1 VSVTVAVMVSR
12 HDGQLHV
19 IGEQASPP
27 AGLPAEMEASK
38 DQAEPT
44 AARRATKK
52 QSEGDTAKA
61 APQARP
67 PAEVAAPA
75 APAAVEAPIDKS
87 EQAAKINS
95 QIGRTAKERDEPFPA
110 QAPVTTGLPAATES
124 AAPAANVTAAPPPVP
139 ETAAKATADGTVP
152 AQPLT
157 KKRALSDSAEAELK
171 ASPWEKDP
179 QAWLAHVEELRSAG
193 RIQDAETSFR
203 AFRSRYPDFQLPAGF
218 VPPVP
223 AISN

>member
-1 VSVTVAVMVSR
+1 M
-12 HDGQLHV
+12 G
-19 IGEQASPP
+19 
-27 AGLPAEMEASK
+27 ASK

-61 APQARP
+61 SPQARP

-75 APAAVEAPIDKS
+75 APVPVEAPIDKS
-87 EQAAKINS
+87 EGAAQIDS
-95 QIGRTAKERDEPFPA
+95 QIGRTAKEREEPLRA
-110 QAPVTTGLPAATES
+110 QAPATTGLPAATES
-124 AAPAANVTAAPPPVP
+124 AAPAANVTAGRPPVP

-152 AQPLT
+152 QPLT
-157 KKRALSDSAEAELK
+157 KKRTLSDLAEAELK
-171 ASPWEKDP
+171 GSPWEKDP
-179 QAWLAHVEELRSAG
+179 QAWLTHIEALRSAG

-203 AFRSRYPDFQLPAGF
+203 DFRSRYPDFQLPAGF

-223 AISN
+223 AVSN

>member
-1 VSVTVAVMVSR
+1 
-12 HDGQLHV
+12 
-19 IGEQASPP
+19 
-27 AGLPAEMEASK
+27 MEASK

-179 QAWLAHVEELRSAG
+179 QAWLAHIEELRSAG
-193 RIQDAETSFR
+193 RIQEAETSFR
-203 AFRSRYPDFQLPAGF
+203 GFRSRYPDFQLPAGF

-223 AISN
+223 AVSN